1 MDYVKRNKEVFIV
14 IGAMLVFALFIL
26 GYFWLFGKDND
37 SDDPNNINDGNNN
50 TEWNDDE
57 GFKNNKEVINKHLKC
72 TKYSKNDNIVYISEE
87 CTIEDSLGQSFKIR
101 LPQIN
106 LTGNEITVINNK
118 LKDDYET
125 DKRLLEFSTD
135 NEQLV
140 QVGIFDYIYYDSNKI
155 LSLLVKR
162 EEIVFD
168 SHSWPPVYDIYNID
182 KSTGKKL
189 SNEELVESKNITIY
203 NVLGSVQ
210 GVIKQIYLEE
220 FDYDVDIIDGDP
232 IVDNYFNSIDR
243 ILFDN
248 VFVNNK
254 GNLVALVDLPI
265 PYWSG
270 EEFYLIEI
278 GSNYASYEKEMPL

>member
-1 MDYVKRNKEVFIV
+1 MR
-14 IGAMLVFALFIL
+14 
-26 GYFWLFGKDND
+26 
-37 SDDPNNINDGNNN
+37 
-50 TEWNDDE
+50 
-57 GFKNNKEVINKHLKC
+57 
-72 TKYSKNDNIVYISEE
+72 
-87 CTIEDSLGQSFKIR
+87 
-101 LPQIN
+101 
-106 LTGNEITVINNK
+106 
-118 LKDDYET
+118 
-125 DKRLLEFSTD
+125 
-135 NEQLV
+135 QLV

-270 EEFYLIEI
+270 EEFYLI
-278 GSNYASYEKEMPL
+278 